1 MKEFYSNINLKLY
14 YSLILMGII
23 IMTTGLFIGNPRM
36 EEHDAGY
43 ILHIAL
49 VVFLSVCLM
58 LYPKYET
65 QVSRII
71 IILVASAY
79 FYLIFFLYPD
89 TWSTFVFLCF
99 IPAISILFFDPKL
112 FYFSLIL
119 NGLSITATFSYI
131 IFIDQGKIYPHITM
145 DLVGNIANFTGSQV
159 ILYLVFYLSSARIN
173 KLKAYYEQIQHQ
185 ERLKTTGQLAAAVA
199 HEIRNPLT
207 VVQGFLQLYREETS
221 FKPDVKRNFSLMID
235 ELKTAEHV
243 ISHFLTSA
251 KPNKEKKLDTID
263 VKDALQSVTD
273 LLYSYG
279 LLNDNKINLSVQEDC
294 YVVANIME
302 FKQLITN
309 LVKNAIEASKNGDA
323 VAVTAEKIK
332 EYVEIKI
339 IDIGS
344 GMSEAEVKSLGT
356 PFYSLKS
363 KGTGL
368 GLMICYQ
375 IVEKYNGTIHFQSIK
390 DEGTTV
396 TLRFPMH

>member
-36 EEHDAGY
+36 EEHDTGY
-43 ILHIAL
+43 ILHIVL
-49 VVFLSVCLM
+49 VVFLSVCLIR
-58 LYPKYET
+58 YPKYET

-131 IFIDQGKIYPHITM
+131 IFIDQGKIYPHITR
-145 DLVGNIANFTGSQV
+145 DLVGNIANFAGSQV
-159 ILYLVFYLSSARIN
+159 ILYLIFYLSSARIN
-173 KLKAYYEQIQHQ
+173 KLKSYYEQIQHQ

-207 VVQGFLQLYREETS
+207 VVQGFLQLYREEIS
-221 FKPDVKRNFSLMID
+221 FSPDVKRNFSLMID

-243 ISHFLTSA
+243 ISHFLTFA

-263 VKDALQSVTD
+263 LKYALQSVTD

-279 LLNDNKINLSVQEDC
+279 LLNDNKINLNVQEDC
-294 YVVANIME
+294 FVVANTIE

-309 LVKNAIEASKNGDA
+309 LVKNAIEASKIGDA
-323 VAVTAEKIK
+323 VTVIAKK
-332 EYVEIKI
+332 MRDYVEIKI
-339 IDIGS
+339 IDYGS

-375 IVEKYNGTIHFQSIK
+375 IVEKYNGTIQFQSIK

-396 TLRFPMH
+396 TLKFPIH